1 MKERIGELLAA
12 SAPRDATNIMREYL
26 QARILETLQA
36 RGAWSSIAFM
46 GGTALR
52 FLYRV
57 PRFSEDLDFSLED
70 KTAGY
75 DFANLI
81 DAVRAQFEREGYA
94 VEAKVGTRTA
104 VNKAFIRFPGL
115 EHEFGLSPH
124 ADQVFSVKI
133 EVDTNPPAGAGVA
146 VTMVRRFATLRL
158 AHHDKPS
165 LLAGKTAALLF
176 REWIKGRDVYD
187 LVWYLSDPTWP
198 EPNEVLLMNAC
209 RQANRPDLTGEG
221 HVWRDALVSRIREA
235 PWDHVLSDAQRFLE
249 RPEDAWMLERDTV
262 VSVLEQRGWAGR
274 VES

>member
-1 MKERIGELLAA
+1 VKDHIAELLAD
-12 SAPRDATNIMREYL
+12 SAPRDATNTIREYL

-36 RGAWSSIAFM
+36 RGAWNSIAFM

-52 FLYRV
+52 FLYRI

-81 DAVRAQFEREGYA
+81 AAVRGHFVREGYV
-94 VEAKVGTRTA
+94 VEAKVGTRTT

-115 EHEFGLSPH
+115 EHELGLSAQPN
-124 ADQVFSVKI
+124 QVFSVKI

-146 VTMVRRFATLRL
+146 VTMVRRFVTLRL

-165 LLAGKTAALLF
+165 LLAGKTAALLL
-176 REWIKGRDVYD
+176 RDWIKGRDVYD

-198 EPNEVLLMNAC
+198 EPNESLLMDAC
-209 RQANRPDLTGEG
+209 RQANRPDLTGENRM
-221 HVWRDALVSRIREA
+221 WRDALVSRMREA
-235 PWDHVLSDAQRFLE
+235 PWDHVLSDAERFLE
-249 RPEDAWMLERDTV
+249 RPEDAWMLERATV
-262 VSVLEQRGWAGR
+262 LSVLEQRGWAAR
-274 VES
+274 

>member
-1 MKERIGELLAA
+1 MKERIAELVAA
-12 SAPRDATNIMREYL
+12 STPRNATNIMREYL
-26 QARILETLQA
+26 QARILETLQE

-52 FLYRV
+52 FLYRI
-57 PRFSEDLDFSLED
+57 PRFSEDLDFSLVD

-75 DFANLI
+75 DFAALI
-81 DAVRAQFEREGYA
+81 DAVRGQFEREGYA
-94 VEAKVGTRTA
+94 VETKAATRTA
-104 VNKAFIRFPGL
+104 VNKAFITFPGL
-115 EHEFGLSPH
+115 MHEFGLSSH

-133 EVDTNPPAGAGVA
+133 EVDTDPPAGAGVA

-165 LLAGKTAALLF
+165 LLAGKTAALLL

-198 EPNEVLLMNAC
+198 EPNEELLGNAC
-209 RQANRPDLTGEG
+209 RQAHRPDLAAESSA
-221 HVWRDALVSRIREA
+221 WREALALRVSEA

-249 RPEDAWMLERDTV
+249 RPEDAWMLERDAV
-262 VSVLEQRGWAGR
+262 LSVLQQRGWA
-274 VES
+274 